1 MKKWSIITGAVFL
14 FLLHPAFSPAGV
26 PPPEVAAAAE
36 AGLAGF
42 LADLPPG
49 ELPNFGFAEGEDLS
63 AARLGDPWLLYT
75 IHPDDLFSASETTD
89 VGGLITP
96 TGLWFFPVLL
106 DGRSRCIL
114 TVAPMDG
121 AWEAVS
127 LGRAPLAGELE
138 KFSRQWPRA
147 RGYSP
152 KLILVYQAASYFFT
166 VPEKG
171 PDNLTPLTIDGV
183 GFAGWRQKAL
193 PEYSLTAGL
202 DDLLVPLRE
211 AVRENIAAFGSA
223 PEGGGE

>member
-1 MKKWSIITGAVFL
+1 MKKILTLAGVGLLLLLIPGA
-14 FLLHPAFSPAGV
+14 SPADL
-26 PPPEVAAAAE
+26 PPPEAVSAAE
-36 AGLAGF
+36 AGLFNF
-42 LADLPPG
+42 LNDLPAG
-49 ELPNFGFAEGEDLS
+49 ELPNFGFAEEEDLS
-63 AARLGDPWLLYT
+63 AATVGEPWLLYT
-75 IHPDDLFSASETTD
+75 IHPDDLFSATETAG
-89 VGGLITP
+89 VGELITP

-121 AWEAVS
+121 EWEAVS
-127 LGRAPLAGELE
+127 LGRAPMAGELE

-147 RGYSP
+147 KGYSP

-211 AVRENIAAFGSA
+211 AVRENIAAFPAAG
-223 PEGGGE
+223 EGGGE